1 MVVSKVKS
9 EFSCR
14 QLVLPV
20 LLTLLSLDLA
30 LSQTVFIHW
39 DEVSRGTYEP
49 RLEGFGE
56 PPKEMQATDPSSS
69 HEVQSEWRPVEYVTS
84 DVEEDV
90 SPAMPEKILINT
102 CGASQL
108 RNVVKRLNV
117 RCLACSERSHF
128 KEAITDYVSS
138 LSIRSLKNLLA
149 ERGRMCLK
157 CKTKADL
164 LSSVMQVIHLPPANV
179 TFPLIVSFVHV
190 LFPRGV
196 AEFVTQDVKVVKLL
210 KDFKSSNR
218 KLAISSGFR
227 VATVAK
233 VLGVEELS
241 EGMVRARLKGGQ
253 RIRISQTW
261 DDGRT
266 GLTHINGTLFS
277 DDAIR
282 SDGTEALRELHK
294 QTRRIFF
301 TLDHDA
307 AAAARSSTIGNPPPE
322 SEGPEAFL
330 SWTCMALAY
339 DVFWGKEVNPFSLGM
354 RQALLLSTNTT
365 SKMMVRFPPELLVLI
380 TVILYSFL
388 HSFSTPRPCPP
399 LLVLLSLSSF
409 PSSSSSS
416 SPTSRH
422 LSDRGPGLSSN
433 RGPAAPKANGEK
445 KETRASPIPH
455 AKKKHQE
462 TQMPRRVEEL
472 LAALES
478 RGLPLRGRRGSKS
491 SLVQALMLEMRARGF
506 ELKGRGGA
514 GGSEDLESLLEEAM
528 EAMDKAQRLKRHEM
542 KEGGIPQRFKVE
554 RRSHMEQE
562 EEGEEEERGHPPPRV
577 QQKAEKARMND
588 AENIVRNI
596 LQILLALVPFL
607 LHIVLLLR
615 LLVQFPPPP
624 NERPVQRA
632 TRPANH
638 ADVHPVWPDPV
649 GHEAVLCRTEEALG
663 KRSVL
668 SSQRSCPRH
677 EVVDPVA
684 PHVLQGVVVP
694 TQVRV
699 HLVLLQQG
707 PHHLL
712 QLRCTPVLPAG
723 EDRIV
728 PCHHDPIRLGTVQ
741 RLLQPLQLK
750 PRHHLPLLC
759 PALPLLQILVRE
771 LPHASLLPRD
781 VGGGALGDDDGVKED
796 EEGGEGLLRGRQQ
809 LAVPVPRQNPPAG
822 AVLEDLAVPALPAEV
837 DLSLRVPIV
846 VVVPQYDVPRSL
858 QTRLLETILPYRFP
872 ERVVD
877 RLDSSPVEVVP
888 QRQDELAHD
897 VLLSV
902 PLRVGGTRR
911 EQGRRES
918 RRITS
923 GGQRAGAGAGGGGG
937 GAGRGKR

>member
-128 KEAITDYVSS
+128 QEAITDYVSS

-365 SKMMVRFPPELLVLI
+365 SKMMSVRDFLI
-380 TVILYSFL
+380 
-388 HSFSTPRPCPP
+388 
-399 LLVLLSLSSF
+399 
-409 PSSSSSS
+409 
-416 SPTSRH
+416 RH
-422 LSDRGPGLSSN
+422 IEGLSSN

-577 QQKAEKARMND
+577 QQKAEKARMSS
-588 AENIVRNI
+588 R
-596 LQILLALVPFL
+596 
-607 LHIVLLLR
+607 
-615 LLVQFPPPP
+615 QF
-624 NERPVQRA
+624 E
-632 TRPANH
+632 
-638 ADVHPVWPDPV
+638 
-649 GHEAVLCRTEEALG
+649 
-663 KRSVL
+663 
-668 SSQRSCPRH
+668 PR
-677 EVVDPVA
+677 
-684 PHVLQGVVVP
+684 
-694 TQVRV
+694 
-699 HLVLLQQG
+699 
-707 PHHLL
+707 
-712 QLRCTPVLPAG
+712 
-723 EDRIV
+723 
-728 PCHHDPIRLGTVQ
+728 
-741 RLLQPLQLK
+741 K
-750 PRHHLPLLC
+750 
-759 PALPLLQILVRE
+759 
-771 LPHASLLPRD
+771 
-781 VGGGALGDDDGVKED
+781 K
-796 EEGGEGLLRGRQQ
+796 
-809 LAVPVPRQNPPAG
+809 
-822 AVLEDLAVPALPAEV
+822 
-837 DLSLRVPIV
+837 
-846 VVVPQYDVPRSL
+846 
-858 QTRLLETILPYRFP
+858 TI
-872 ERVVD
+872 
-877 RLDSSPVEVVP
+877 
-888 QRQDELAHD
+888 
-897 VLLSV
+897 
-902 PLRVGGTRR
+902 
-911 EQGRRES
+911 
-918 RRITS
+918 
-923 GGQRAGAGAGGGGG
+923 
-937 GAGRGKR
+937 